1 MEKQDLSKI
10 ESHIQTIRTAH
21 AALAGGGEMDELFKI
36 IHNPGWTTI
45 AESAFLLASLES
57 IKAHSVQ
64 LATMQKSLLAAAQL
78 VNTARAA
85 GV

>member
-1 MEKQDLSKI
+1 MEKHELSKI
-10 ESHIQTIRTAH
+10 ESHIQARRTAH

-36 IHNPGWTTI
+36 IHNPGWTTL
-45 AESAFLLASLES
+45 AEAAFLVASLES
-57 IKAHSVQ
+57 INAQSAQ
-64 LATMQKSLLAAAQL
+64 LAAMQKSLLAAAQL